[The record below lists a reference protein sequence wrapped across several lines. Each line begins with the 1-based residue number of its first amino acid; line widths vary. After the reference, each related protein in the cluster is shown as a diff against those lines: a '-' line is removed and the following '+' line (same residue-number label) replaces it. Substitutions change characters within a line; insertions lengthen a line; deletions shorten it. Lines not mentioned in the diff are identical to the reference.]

1 MDGAESTGRIMLP
14 EPLQSML
21 DGLEPRAITNFYGTP
36 GTGKTNICMLAAV
49 DCARRGG
56 KVVYIDTEGGFSLE
70 RLRQVVASGEFENVL
85 ERIELV
91 EPKDLQ
97 EQTAAV
103 RRVAE
108 RRPALVILDS
118 SVALYRVEHANHKD
132 MWKGGMDESNKAAR
146 PVIDNRNKKCDI
158 ESIMVANRELSKQ
171 LSVLSALS
179 RDQDIPVLITT
190 HAFKSWDNGKYDAV
204 GGDPIRYWSK
214 SIIFLEKTGKPH
226 ERRARIIKHRSQPEG
241 KEAKFVLVQDG
252 IKPSR
257 GILRL

>member
-1 MDGAESTGRIMLP
+1 MDSIMLP

-36 GTGKTNICMLAAV
+36 GTGKTNLCMLAAV

-56 KVVYIDTEGGFSLE
+56 KVVYIDTEGGFSVE
-70 RLRQVVASGEFENVL
+70 RLRQVVAPSDFENVL
-85 ERIELV
+85 ENIELV

-103 RRVAE
+103 RKVAE

-118 SVALYRVEHANHKD
+118 SVALYRVEHANRK
-132 MWKGGMDESNKAAR
+132 ET
-146 PVIDNRNKKCDI
+146 IDNKNRKCDI
-158 ESIMVANRELSKQ
+158 DSIMVANRELSKQ

-179 RDQDIPVLITT
+179 REHDIPVLITT
-190 HAFKSWDNGKYDAV
+190 HAFKSWGNGEYDVV

-257 GILRL
+257 GILHL